1 MDFAVLSETSMKR
14 TGDLALQE
22 LHKRFPAAL
31 DYLTTIFLI
40 DRDYGKVA
48 NSRLAARLGVSK
60 PAVSQ
65 AVGRLKRH
73 HLADQDS
80 YGTIRLTPEGRIYA
94 TRILKRHYLIEHL
107 LIRRLDY
114 PWDKADEEALRL
126 QAAISEEFAVH
137 LFETFGRPDTC
148 PHGNPFPGNPR
159 EKELLNAPPISD
171 ASAGSGIILL
181 RITEEGE
188 AVEGLLQFCN
198 TNQLRP
204 GREMEVIVND
214 GENLV
219 VGCCDGKTFTI
230 PKEFARHLRYRDSGA
245 ESP

>member
-1 MDFAVLSETSMKR
+1 MKKA
-14 TGDLALQE
+14 GDLALQE

-40 DRDYGKVA
+40 DREYGKVA
-48 NSRLAARLGVSK
+48 NSKLAGRLSVSK

-107 LIRRLDY
+107 LILRLDY

-126 QAAISEEFAVH
+126 QAAISEEFAAH

-148 PHGNPFPGNPR
+148 PHGNPFPGSPR
-159 EKELLNAPPISD
+159 EKELLDAPRLSEAPE
-171 ASAGSGIILL
+171 GSRTMLL

-198 TNQLRP
+198 VNQLRP
-204 GREMEVIVND
+204 GRELEVMKND
-214 GENLV
+214 GESMQLS
-219 VGCCDGKTFTI
+219 CCEGRTMTI
-230 PKEFARHLRYRDSGA
+230 PEEYAVHLRYKELRD
-245 ESP
+245 

>member
-1 MDFAVLSETSMKR
+1 MDIAVLSEPDMKN

-40 DRDYGKVA
+40 DREYGKVA
-48 NSRLAARLGVSK
+48 NSKLAARLGVSK

-107 LIRRLDY
+107 LILRLDY
-114 PWDKADEEALRL
+114 PWDKADDEALRL
-126 QAAISEEFAVH
+126 QAAISEEFAAH

-148 PHGNPFPGNPR
+148 PHGNPFPGSPR
-159 EKELLNAPPISD
+159 EKELLDAPRLSE
-171 ASAGSGIILL
+171 AHEGCRTVLL

-188 AVEGLLQFCN
+188 AVEGLLHFCN
-198 TNQLRP
+198 ENQLRP
-204 GREMEVIVND
+204 GRELEILKKAGDNV
-214 GENLV
+214 LL
-219 VGCCDGKTFTI
+219 GCCEGRTITI
-230 PKEFARHLRYRDSGA
+230 PQGYAVHLRYRELQD
-245 ESP
+245 

>member
-1 MDFAVLSETSMKR
+1 MDIAVLSEPDMKK

-40 DRDYGKVA
+40 DREYGKVA
-48 NSRLAARLGVSK
+48 NSKLASRLGVSK

-107 LIRRLDY
+107 LILRLDY

-126 QAAISEEFAVH
+126 QAAISEDFAAH

-148 PHGNPFPGNPR
+148 PHGNPFPGSSR
-159 EKELLNAPPISD
+159 EKELLNAPRLSEAPESCRTM
-171 ASAGSGIILL
+171 LL

-198 TNQLRP
+198 ANQLRP
-204 GREMEVIVND
+204 GRELEVVRNN
-214 GENLV
+214 GESIQLD
-219 VGCCDGKTFTI
+219 CCEGRSFTI
-230 PKEFARHLRYRDSGA
+230 PEEYAVHLRYRELRD
-245 ESP
+245 